1 MKTTYKMVLT
11 STLFT
16 TFSCPVTA
24 QDSLFEVKANVAL
37 TSNYLFRGFTQTDNQ
52 MALQGGLD
60 LNLQSGAYLSLWGS
74 NVKFLEDETVPPE
87 DRASM
92 ELDVYAGYSG
102 DLGNG
107 LGYGLKVGRYLYPGA
122 NSDLNYEMTEFNFS
136 LNYTSSQGIGLGLVY
151 DFSPEFAAKSG
162 KAHHYSLTISQSM
175 ENGLS
180 MKGYVG
186 QQMITENDNFG
197 HDDYLYY
204 GLSLGYSLAGM
215 ADVAVG
221 YSNTDLDEE
230 GDLADDKVFFT
241 LSKAF

>member
-1 MKTTYKMVLT
+1 MVLT

-16 TFSCPVTA
+16 TFSFPVTA

-52 MALQGGLD
+52 MAIQGGLD

-122 NSDLNYEMTEFNFS
+122 NSDLNYEITEFDVS
-136 LNYTSSQGIGLGLVY
+136 LNYTSSQGTSVGLVY
-151 DFSPEFAAKSG
+151 DFSPEFSGKSG
-162 KAHHYSLTISQSM
+162 KAHHYVLTLSHAIENSLS
-175 ENGLS
+175 L
-180 MKGYVG
+180 KGYVG
-186 QQMITENDNFG
+186 QQMITDNDVLG
-197 HDDYLYY
+197 YDDYLYY
-204 GLSLGYSLAGM
+204 GLSLTYPLAGM
-215 ADVAVG
+215 LDVMVG
-221 YSNTDLDEE
+221 YSNTDLDNA
-230 GDLADDKVFFT
+230 GDAADDKVFFT